1 MHGGLFLAFSGGTVS
16 PRGEFKSGSM
26 YCKTVYISVLSWHV
40 GCCSWQLSF
49 LQGMDRVTG
58 LGGVLAYFAVF
69 DESSILRFHC
79 LSLAALQYSTTQ
91 SGVCGK
97 WFGWKVIWELDGCE
111 YCRFGTDA
119 VP

>member
-1 MHGGLFLAFSGGTVS
+1 MSGVAPGNFVILARDGSCHGA
-16 PRGEFKSGSM
+16 
-26 YCKTVYISVLSWHV
+26 W
-40 GCCSWQLSF
+40 
-49 LQGMDRVTG
+49 
-58 LGGVLAYFAVF
+58 GVLAYFAVF
-69 DESSILRFHC
+69 DESSILGFHC